1 MAHDKPFTDVYGIYS
16 YSENFSYVVV
26 DCGNPPPITNGMV
39 IFTNTTFGST
49 ATYSCDIYYTLTG
62 DMTWVCEADGLYSG
76 SEPTCNRESVC

>member
-1 MAHDKPFTDVYGIYS
+1 MAHDKLFTDVYGIHS

-49 ATYSCDIYYTLTG
+49 IPLTAVIFITLSLET
-62 DMTWVCEADGLYSG
+62 
-76 SEPTCNRESVC
+76 